1 MAEDFDIGEPLP
13 EESSNR
19 TFVIAAGALGAL
31 LVLSMICLLVYALY
45 LAPRQREARA
55 TDVVEVNLENTQQ
68 AQTQTAQVLEQ
79 TPSSTPSPTDT
90 PEPTATVTTTQVVV
104 LPTDTP
110 TPFLTLPTLAP
121 QTATV
126 AAQQTLDAIAQGGG
140 GATPTPTATALPAT
154 GFGDE
159 VSVPMLALLGGLLAA
174 VIFAARSLRTRV
186 SP

>member
-1 MAEDFDIGEPLP
+1 
-13 EESSNR
+13 
-19 TFVIAAGALGAL
+19 
-31 LVLSMICLLVYALY
+31 MICLLVYALY

-90 PEPTATVTTTQVVV
+90 PEPTATVTPTQVVV

-121 QTATV
+121 ETATA
-126 AAQQTLDAIAQGGG
+126 AAQQTLDAGAGGGG
-140 GATPTPTATALPAT
+140 GATPTATALPAT

>member
-31 LVLSMICLLVYALY
+31 LVLSMVCLLVYALY
-45 LAPRQREARA
+45 LAPRQRESRA
-55 TDVVEVNLENTQQ
+55 TDVVEVNLENTQE
-68 AQTQTAQVLEQ
+68 ALTQTAEVLEQ
-79 TPSSTPSPTDT
+79 TPSRTPSPTDT
-90 PEPTATVTTTQVVV
+90 PEPTATVTATQVVV

-121 QTATV
+121 ETATA
-126 AAQQTLDAIAQGGG
+126 AAQQTLDAAALGGGG
-140 GATPTPTATALPAT
+140 GATPTATALPAT

>member
-1 MAEDFDIGEPLP
+1 
-13 EESSNR
+13 
-19 TFVIAAGALGAL
+19 
-31 LVLSMICLLVYALY
+31 LLVYALY
-45 LAPRQREARA
+45 LAPRQRESRA
-55 TDVVEVNLENTQQ
+55 TDVVEVNLENTQE
-68 AQTQTAQVLEQ
+68 ALTQTAEVLEQ
-79 TPSSTPSPTDT
+79 TPSRTPSPTDT
-90 PEPTATVTTTQVVV
+90 PEPTATVTATQVVV

-121 QTATV
+121 ETATA
-126 AAQQTLDAIAQGGG
+126 AAQQTLDAAALGGGG
-140 GATPTPTATALPAT
+140 GATPTATALPAT

>member
-1 MAEDFDIGEPLP
+1 MAEDFDLGEPLP

-55 TDVVEVNLENTQQ
+55 TDVVEVELQNTQQ
-68 AQTQTAQVLEQ
+68 AQTQTAEVLEQ

-90 PEPTATVTTTQVVV
+90 PEPTATVTPTQVVV

-121 QTATV
+121 ETATV

-140 GATPTPTATALPAT
+140 GATPTATALPAT